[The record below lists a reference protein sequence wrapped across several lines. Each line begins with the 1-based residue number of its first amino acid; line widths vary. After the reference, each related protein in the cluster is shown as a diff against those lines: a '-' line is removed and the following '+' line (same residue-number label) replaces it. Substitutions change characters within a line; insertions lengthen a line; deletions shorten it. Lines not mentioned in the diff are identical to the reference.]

1 MEESNRDKAIRCLR
15 SICDDEAL
23 KPSDRIA
30 AAKLLLEQDRP
41 EDGSNT
47 ITVIMEGVAKE
58 YCG

>member
-15 SICDDEAL
+15 SICDDEEL

-41 EDGSNT
+41 EEGNT

>member
-15 SICDDEAL
+15 WICDSEEA
-23 KPSDRIA
+23 KSSDRVA
-30 AAKLLLEQDRP
+30 AAKLLLELDRP
-41 EDGSNT
+41 EEANT